1 VTHFRRALAAVELTA
16 YQSILRKSNDN
27 LRIDYFYRHSRF
39 RVPGIFS
46 QSRRRLERRALVMS
60 MYALAWLL
68 VLPILAIVAAV
79 CAYFTK
85 TNRGLPMA
93 DYAYKTVRDLL
104 PKHIIDAQGA
114 DYEGEANY
122 DGDQWYAAE
131 AYINELRDLVIEA
144 VSLINEKSL
153 NDQFESWLE
162 KAGNID
168 K

>member
-1 VTHFRRALAAVELTA
+1 
-16 YQSILRKSNDN
+16 
-27 LRIDYFYRHSRF
+27 
-39 RVPGIFS
+39 
-46 QSRRRLERRALVMS
+46 

-68 VLPILAIVAAV
+68 VLPILAIITAV

-85 TNRGLPMA
+85 PNRGFQMA
-93 DYAYKTVRDLL
+93 YYAYKAVRDLL
-104 PKHIIDAQGA
+104 PKHIIDAQGV